1 MVQTIYTGG
10 TIVRLSPTG
19 PPTAEALAVDDSG
32 RIAAIG
38 ARDEV
43 LDLRRPG
50 TAVVDLAGRT
60 VLPGFVEAHGHPVQ
74 VALALAPPAVDVRPF
89 TVPTA
94 PAVLD
99 RIHRALADTAPG
111 TPVLF
116 SGIDPLLQRGLERPT
131 MASLDALAPDHP
143 VVVVANSLHAA
154 YGNRRM
160 FDLAGITETTP
171 DPPGAEY
178 VRHDGRLSGEVRE
191 TAAVFALTA
200 PAYAARS
207 SSLTDALR
215 WAYDEYARAGFTTV
229 GELAYDAR
237 LGPLLDA
244 LAGEDDCPVRVR
256 AYRIGTPEL
265 AADRDHRPPPERPPA
280 TARFAQVGV
289 KLWADGSPWIG
300 NVATSFPYLD
310 TDATRALGLGPCH
323 HGGMNH
329 APEDL
334 AHLVDAFD
342 EQGWQVAVHVH
353 GDVAADA
360 VLDAFAGAA
369 GRRSRPDRRL
379 RLEHCGAMRPEQF
392 RRAAALGATAS
403 LFVAHLHHWGDVLV
417 DDLFGPDRGARWMA
431 ARSALDAGLRISL
444 HNDGTVTP
452 PDPLGSVA
460 TAVTRRAG
468 GSGRTLAPEE
478 RIGLDAALRAVT
490 TDAAWQLLLDDVG
503 RLEVGAPADLV
514 VLSGDPRAVP
524 AEALGDIAVE
534 GTVLAGRQTAGTPLA

>member
-1 MVQTIYTGG
+1 MVRTIYTGG
-10 TIVRLSPTG
+10 TIVTLAPTG
-19 PPTAEALAVDDSG
+19 PPEAEALAVDEHG

-38 ARDEV
+38 GRHDV
-43 LDLRRPG
+43 LALKGGG
-50 TAVVDLAGRT
+50 TTVVDLDAGHA

-74 VALALAPPAVDVRPF
+74 VALNLAPPAVDVRPF
-89 TVPTA
+89 TAPTA
-94 PAVLD
+94 DAVLD
-99 RIHRALADTAPG
+99 RIRAAVAATPPG
-111 TPVLF
+111 TPLLF

-160 FDLAGITETTP
+160 FDLAGITEATP

-178 VRHDGRLSGEVRE
+178 LRHDGALTGEVRE
-191 TAAVFALTA
+191 TAAVFRLTA
-200 PAYAARS
+200 PAHAARPG
-207 SSLTDALR
+207 SLTDALR
-215 WAYDEYARAGFTTV
+215 WAYGEYARAGFTTV

-237 LGPLLDA
+237 LGPVMA
-244 LAGEDDCPVRVR
+244 GLAAEERRPVRVR

-265 AADRDHRPPPERPPA
+265 AADPDHRPGPRPPSSSL
-280 TARFAQVGV
+280 FAEVGV

-310 TDATRALGLGPCH
+310 SDATRALGLGPCH
-323 HGGMNH
+323 HGPMNYDP
-329 APEDL
+329 AEL
-334 AHLVDAFD
+334 AGLVDAFD
-342 EQGWQVAVHVH
+342 ARGWQTAVHVH
-353 GDVAADA
+353 GDVGVDA
-360 VLDAFAGAA
+360 VLDAFERATTA
-369 GRRSRPDRRL
+369 RSRPDRRA
-379 RLEHCGAMRPEQF
+379 RLEHCGAMRLDQF
-392 RRAAALGATAS
+392 RRAAALGATVS

-417 DDLFGPDRGARWMA
+417 DDLFGPELGARWMA

-468 GSGRTLAPEE
+468 GSGRVLAPEE
-478 RIGLDAALRAVT
+478 RITVDQALRAVT
-490 TDAAWQLLLDDVG
+490 TDAAWQLGLDDVG

-514 VLSGDPRAVP
+514 VLSADPRRVAPDELAGIRVVGT
-524 AEALGDIAVE
+524 ALGGGLTKAE
-534 GTVLAGRQTAGTPLA
+534 G

>member
-1 MVQTIYTGG
+1 MVQTIYAGG
-10 TIVRLSPTG
+10 TIVPLSPTG
-19 PPTAEALAVDDSG
+19 PPEVQALAVDEHG
-32 RIAAIG
+32 RIAALG
-38 ARDEV
+38 DRDDV
-43 LDLRRPG
+43 LALRRPS
-50 TAVVDLAGRT
+50 TTVVDLAGRT

-89 TVPTA
+89 TAPTA
-94 PAVLD
+94 HGVLD
-99 RIHRALADTAPG
+99 RMRHALATTPPG
-111 TPVLF
+111 TPIRF
-116 SGIDPLLQRGLERPT
+116 SGIDPLLQPGLERPT

-160 FDLAGITETTP
+160 FDLAGITDATP

-178 VRHDGRLSGEVRE
+178 MRDDGALTGEVRE

-207 SSLTDALR
+207 SSLTDDLR
-215 WAYDEYARAGFTTV
+215 WAYREYAKAGFTTV

-237 LGPLLDA
+237 LGPLLQA
-244 LAGEDDCPVRVR
+244 LGDEDDCPVRVR

-265 AADRDHRPPPERPPA
+265 AADPDHIPPPQRPPA
-280 TARFAQVGV
+280 TDRFAQIGV

-329 APEDL
+329 APSDL
-334 AHLVDAFD
+334 ATLVDAFD

-360 VLDAFAGAA
+360 VLDAFEAVTTH
-369 GRRSRPDRRL
+369 RSRTDRRL

-403 LFVAHLHHWGDVLV
+403 LFMAHLHHWGDVLV

-468 GSGRTLAPEE
+468 GSGRILAPEE
-478 RIGLDAALRAVT
+478 RIGLDDALRALT

-514 VLSGDPRAVP
+514 LLSGDPRRVAPEDLAAIEV
-524 AEALGDIAVE
+524 L
-534 GTVLAGRQTAGTPLA
+534 GTVLGGRPITT